1 MQKRPL
7 VRGIATL
14 RLVRGVTLLALVA
27 GVLSATAAQAQI
39 GSDRY
44 ASIVIEA
51 ATGRVVSAVDP
62 DEQRHPAS
70 LTKVMTAF
78 LVFDAVSAGRLRMS
92 DQITISAQAAAAPP
106 SKLGMPAGSRLTVE
120 QALLAIITKS
130 ANDVAVAI
138 AEHLA
143 GSEPAFARLMTM
155 KARSLGMRDTVFRNA
170 SGLPDRAQVTTARDM
185 ATLGRRLI
193 SDHPSHYGIF
203 ATDAFR
209 FRGKVHRNHNNR
221 ILTGFDG
228 ADGIKTGYIR
238 DSGFNLLASAQRDG
252 RRIVAVVFGGASGPE
267 RDRHMASLM
276 DDAFGGGGTAVA
288 SRPGVSLVS
297 RAHAATPS
305 AAPRE
310 DRAAMQRAERQAT
323 TRPRAAADWAV
334 QVGAFSTRN
343 QALAAARAAE
353 RQIGV
358 ARAETEILPTRG
370 RNGTLF
376 RAQVTNLTA
385 AEARAACTDRQKR
398 KQPCLTIAPSNVATT
413 TRGRG

>member
-1 MQKRPL
+1 MQEHPSM
-7 VRGIATL
+7 RGNATL
-14 RLVRGVTLLALVA
+14 RLANLAGFLALVA
-27 GVLSATAAQAQI
+27 GLLLSPPAQAQI

-51 ATGRVVSAVDP
+51 ATGRVISAVDP
-62 DEQRHPAS
+62 DELRHPAS

-78 LVFDAVSAGRLRMS
+78 LVFDAVSAGRMRMS
-92 DQITISAQAAAAPP
+92 DQITLSARAAAAPP

-138 AEHLA
+138 AEHIA
-143 GSEPAFARLMTM
+143 GSEPAFARLMTL

-170 SGLPDRAQVTTARDM
+170 SGLPDREQVTTARDM

-267 RDRHMASLM
+267 RDRHMAGLM
-276 DDAFGGGGTAVA
+276 DDAFGGGTAVA
-288 SRPGVSLVS
+288 SRPSVALVS
-297 RAHAATPS
+297 RAHAAT
-305 AAPRE
+305 PRE

-323 TRPRAAADWAV
+323 ARPRPGVATDWAV

-343 QALAAARAAE
+343 QALAAARDAE
-353 RQIGV
+353 RRMGV
-358 ARAETEILPTRG
+358 ARAETDILPTRG
-370 RNGTLF
+370 RRGTLF

-385 AEARAACTDRQKR
+385 AEARAACADRQKR
-398 KQPCLTIAPSNVATT
+398 KQPCLTIAPSNVAASS
-413 TRGRG
+413 RGRG

>member
-1 MQKRPL
+1 MQKHPSM
-7 VRGIATL
+7 RGIAAA
-14 RLVRGVTLLALVA
+14 RLVRLAALLVMVA
-27 GVLSATAAQAQI
+27 GLIGSPPAQAQI
-39 GSDRY
+39 GSERY
-44 ASIVIEA
+44 ASIVIDA
-51 ATGRVVSAVDP
+51 ATGRVLSAVDP

-78 LVFDAVSAGRLRMS
+78 LVFDAISAGRLRMS

-185 ATLGRRLI
+185 ATLGRRII

-276 DDAFGGGGTAVA
+276 DDAFTGGTAVA
-288 SRPGVSLVS
+288 SRPSVTLVS
-297 RAHAATPS
+297 RAHAATPQQD
-305 AAPRE
+305 RE
-310 DRAAMQRAERQAT
+310 AMQRAERQAT
-323 TRPRAAADWAV
+323 ARPHGAATDWTV

-343 QALAAARAAE
+343 QALSAARTAE

-370 RNGTLF
+370 RRGTLF

-385 AEARAACTDRQKR
+385 AEARAACADRKKR
-398 KQPCLTIAPSNVATT
+398 KQPCLTIAPRNEAASARS
-413 TRGRG
+413 RG